1 MTETC
6 CLKISAMLHILLY
19 KVLGNPPK
27 VYLAKDRLFLGKTL
41 IASGKSNMEPQQK
54 QGFGLVDN

>member
-1 MTETC
+1 
-6 CLKISAMLHILLY
+6 MLHILLY